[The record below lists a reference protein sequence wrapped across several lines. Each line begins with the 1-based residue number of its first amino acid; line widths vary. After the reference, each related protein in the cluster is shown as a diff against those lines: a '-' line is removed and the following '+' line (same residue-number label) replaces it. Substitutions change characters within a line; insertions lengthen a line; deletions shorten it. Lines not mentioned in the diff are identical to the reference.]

1 MNKILI
7 TLLTVFALSGCA
19 SIDSFKESGFVPSF
33 WDDNQSM
40 IIVDVQLRAHSFDCT
55 GDQLAQVKELQREL
69 KKFEL
74 YSQAKGWQQ
83 NDVLKLIAPMQE
95 TVTAFETRVK
105 ERGPAS
111 AGYCKIKIDVIKL
124 QADRASQAVLGR
136 F

>member
-1 MNKILI
+1 MNKII
-7 TLLTVFALSGCA
+7 IALLTMFALTGCA
-19 SIDSFKESGFVPSF
+19 SIEGFKSSGTFPSF

-40 IIVDVQLRAHSFDCT
+40 IIVDAQLQVHTFNCE
-55 GDQLAQVKELQREL
+55 GDQLAQIQGIQREL
-69 KKFEL
+69 RKFEL
-74 YSQAKGWQQ
+74 YSQAKGWTQ
-83 NDVLKLIAPMQE
+83 NDVLQLIAPMQE

-111 AGYCKIKIDVIKL
+111 ATFCRIKMDVIKL

>member
-1 MNKILI
+1 MNKII
-7 TLLTVFALSGCA
+7 IALLTVFALTGCA
-19 SIDSFKESGFVPSF
+19 SIDSFKTSGVFPSF

-40 IIVDVQLRAHSFDCT
+40 IIVDTQLRTHTFDCA
-55 GDQLAQVKELQREL
+55 GDQLAQIQGIQREL

-83 NDVLKLIAPMQE
+83 TDVLQLIAPMQE

-105 ERGPAS
+105 ERGPTS
-111 AGYCKIKIDVIKL
+111 AAFCRIKIDVIKL